1 MASSASRG
9 MARLIQNGGMPPNQY
24 RAFTGRSYRLDQAT
38 IVPVPASPEPVT
50 RSVEP
55 PDALG
60 SPPSFAAP
68 ASPLVAPTAIDS
80 EVYTTVLD
88 SPDSPPSEEAF
99 ADAMRAAALLHTI
112 SNLRRWQYKA
122 VAWMVQIPVIHHQIR
137 EDVNTL
143 VTNIKT
149 QRSVLERE
157 ITWGWDRMSID
168 ATESIELE
176 ISREYS
182 ALEILVKPF
191 LDFDEPPRKLA
202 RRSTT

>member
-88 SPDSPPSEEAF
+88 SPPSEEAY

-112 SNLRRWQYKA
+112 SNLRRWQYRA
-122 VAWMVQIPVIHHQIR
+122 AAWMVRIPVIHHQIR

-182 ALEILVKPF
+182 ALENQVKPF
-191 LDFDEPPRKLA
+191 LDCEPPRKLA

>member
-1 MASSASRG
+1 MASSGSRG
-9 MARLIQNGGMPPNQY
+9 MARLIQNGGMPLEPANQY
-24 RAFTGRSYRLDQAT
+24 RAFTGRSYRLGAT

-50 RSVEP
+50 P
-55 PDALG
+55 LQG
-60 SPPSFAAP
+60 LP

-80 EVYTTVLD
+80 DVYTTVLD
-88 SPDSPPSEEAF
+88 SPDSPPSEEAY

-112 SNLRRWQYKA
+112 SNLRRYQYRA
-122 VAWMVQIPVIHHQIR
+122 AAWMVRIPVNAYTHQIR

-191 LDFDEPPRKLA
+191 LDFEPPRKLA

>member
-1 MASSASRG
+1 
-9 MARLIQNGGMPPNQY
+9 
-24 RAFTGRSYRLDQAT
+24 
-38 IVPVPASPEPVT
+38 
-50 RSVEP
+50 
-55 PDALG
+55 
-60 SPPSFAAP
+60 
-68 ASPLVAPTAIDS
+68 
-80 EVYTTVLD
+80 
-88 SPDSPPSEEAF
+88 
-99 ADAMRAAALLHTI
+99 MRAAALLHTI
-112 SNLRRWQYKA
+112 SNLRRYQYRA
-122 VAWMVQIPVIHHQIR
+122 AAWMVRIPVNAYTHQIR

-182 ALEILVKPF
+182 ALENLAKPF
-191 LDFDEPPRKLA
+191 LDFEPPRKLA